1 MERQRRDCRHRPLLF
16 GTSRRSCSSG
26 HRNIR
31 QQLTCG
37 VSGVFLPSFS
47 FADHFCRGSRP
58 TSANWIPFSPF
69 SEHQTSEFVAV
80 GGFFNFYQ
88 NIGEASVQTNKI
100 TFILFLLFDRTNW
113 PDHKTLPLP
122 SRGLT
127 WDDCPP
133 IPFDEIFT
141 AAPADALSLLRSIM
155 VLDPNKRFSASQCL
169 SHPYFANDPAPT
181 PKEKLVLTT
190 PSN

>member
-1 MERQRRDCRHRPLLF
+1 MSEFAIHDIDCYIVLDQPQEKNLTSQNIIWPPSSNLYLLF
-16 GTSRRSCSSG
+16 C
-26 HRNIR
+26 
-31 QQLTCG
+31 
-37 VSGVFLPSFS
+37 
-47 FADHFCRGSRP
+47 
-58 TSANWIPFSPF
+58 
-69 SEHQTSEFVAV
+69 
-80 GGFFNFYQ
+80 
-88 NIGEASVQTNKI
+88 
-100 TFILFLLFDRTNW
+100 RTNW

-169 SHPYFANDPAPT
+169 SHPYFSNDPAPT
-181 PKEKLVLTT
+181 PKEKLVLASL
-190 PSN
+190 SN